1 MTRQIETRS
10 VTLASVVRDQA
21 FRQGFK
27 DRRAGKAPAYDKEWQ
42 GNCRKSP
49 ADKAWS
55 YERGRLFAAYCEGQG
70 IQLDPKHWFIQRQLN
85 WRVLD
90 AADDALR
97 CRAIR

>member
-1 MTRQIETRS
+1 MTRQVKTRS
-10 VTLASVVRDQA
+10 VTLASVVRDPA

-49 ADKAWS
+49 TDKAWA

-85 WRVLD
+85 WQVLD